1 MKKISLLLVLIIA
14 FVGCNRHNKQ
24 MEDNYASTD
33 SLAYY
38 NSLCDKAKTFTHQ
51 CKIDSADKYLSLT
64 LNFLKDKP
72 ESPEINNI
80 YSTAFGIKGGRYAM
94 TVKLDSALYYFQKAY
109 RKGIKYI
116 NKKSARTCVYLLTD
130 IADTYIHKGDYARSA
145 FYYRKAMILCDSVLP
160 KSKDII
166 FTYIGLGET
175 YMDLQNY
182 RLSDYYFDIASQ
194 KVDSL
199 NVHDKFFLYSAR
211 CNSYYYRKDYTT
223 AYKYI
228 LKALQTANAESDL
241 TYEQNV
247 AKANIGELSIFLNKY
262 DDADKYLN
270 EAYIFFKK
278 VKNETG
284 MFYEET
290 QLMKL
295 ALKRHQKAKA
305 DKYFKLSTSHKLKG
319 LDANSI
325 LVHNEALR
333 DYYISINNYKKAY
346 EYLNRNIKLND
357 STRSVIVKN
366 NVAEIDMRYA
376 QDVKMMKKEMQ
387 LKDQK
392 NKTNQ
397 IRLFSIIVILL
408 LIIIIAGI
416 LIVVWQKAKME
427 ALKMQKRNNELKSV
441 QLMNIRQCLS
451 PHFTFNVL
459 NQEISNKD
467 VSADILREDLFELS
481 KMMRKTIE
489 IANKLNISLKEEL
502 DFTNS
507 YLELANNKFDKN
519 DFSWS
524 INIEKGID
532 PNLVSIPSMIIHI
545 SVENALKHGL
555 NGLDRHK
562 DLFINVKHID
572 GGVEI
577 TILDN
582 GRGYHPENYT
592 PARNTG
598 TGQKA
603 MRRTVDFL
611 NTYNKRKIKYKISNR
626 NDNISTGTIV
636 TIFIPDNYSYKI
648 Q

>member
-1 MKKISLLLVLIIA
+1 MKKLSLLLVLIIA
-14 FVGCNRHNKQ
+14 FASCNRHNKRI
-24 MEDNYASTD
+24 EDNYASVD
-33 SLAYY
+33 SFAYY
-38 NSLCDKAKTFTHQ
+38 HSLCDKANTFMRQ
-51 CKIDSADKYLSLT
+51 CKADSANKYLSLT
-64 LNFLKDKP
+64 FNFLKNKH

-80 YSTAFGIKGGRYAM
+80 YSIAYAIKGGKYAL
-94 TVKLDSALYYFQKAY
+94 TVNLDSALYYFQKAY
-109 RKGIKYI
+109 RKGIKYV
-116 NKKSARTCVYLLTD
+116 NKKNAITCVNILTD
-130 IADTYIHKGDYARSA
+130 IADTYTHKGDYARSA

-175 YMDLQNY
+175 YMYLQNY
-182 RLSDYYFDIASQ
+182 RLSDYYFDIATQ
-194 KVDSL
+194 KVDLL
-199 NVHDKFFLYSAR
+199 NVHDKFFLYSAC
-211 CNSYYYRKDYTT
+211 CNSYYYRKDYAT
-223 AYKYI
+223 AYKYV
-228 LKALQTANAESDL
+228 LKAFQTANSQSDL

-247 AKANIGELSIFLNKY
+247 AKANIGELSLFMNKY
-262 DDADKYLN
+262 DDADKFLN

-295 ALKRHQKAKA
+295 ALKRHDKDKA

-376 QDVKMMKKEMQ
+376 QDVKVMKKEMQ

-408 LIIIIAGI
+408 LIIIITGI
-416 LIVVWQKAKME
+416 LIVVWQKSKME
-427 ALKMQKRNNELKSV
+427 ALKMQKRTNKLKSV

-459 NQEISNKD
+459 NHEIYNKD
-467 VSADILREDLFELS
+467 VNADSLREDLLELS
-481 KMMRKTIE
+481 KLMRKTIE
-489 IANKLNISLKEEL
+489 IADKLNISLKEEL
-502 DFTNS
+502 DFINS

-532 PNLVSIPSMIIHI
+532 PNLISIPSMIIHI

-555 NGLDRHK
+555 SGLDRHK
-562 DLFINVKHID
+562 DLLINARHND

-582 GRGYHPENYT
+582 GKGYHPENYT
-592 PARNTG
+592 FVRNTG

-611 NTYNKRKIKYKISNR
+611 NSYNKKKIRYTIRNR
-626 NDNISTGTIV
+626 TDDISTGTIV